1 MPIRKSMS
9 IFTEPFLLS
18 LIFLSIFPCSV
29 AEVNQSLV
37 DDGLVDKEKIS
48 GTNFF
53 WSFPA
58 KKDRLMQLQHE
69 KVLEQIEALKK
80 AAAEASAA
88 LMDAKRGREDEEETN
103 AAKEGEIEEGKND
116 NDENESFEN
125 NATGEQSPNK
135 KQKTMARAAKLE
147 RLNEIAKERAKIQAE
162 LETLK
167 ENDPQA
173 IADLEK
179 ELELVKQ
186 AAFRWTDNLFNCKD
200 YLVKK
205 RGMDKKEAFKLLGI
219 PASFDC
225 K

>member
-1 MPIRKSMS
+1 
-9 IFTEPFLLS
+9 
-18 LIFLSIFPCSV
+18 
-29 AEVNQSLV
+29 VNQSLV

-48 GTNFF
+48 NTNFF

-69 KVLEQIEALKK
+69 KVLEQIEELKK
-80 AAAEASAA
+80 AAAEANAA
-88 LMDAKRGREDEEETN
+88 LMDAKRGREDEEEVTN
-103 AAKEGEIEEGKND
+103 DVDASENAETDEKNGNKNANEQEIDGP
-116 NDENESFEN
+116 
-125 NATGEQSPNK
+125 SPNK
-135 KQKTMARAAKLE
+135 KRKTMSRAAKLE
-147 RLNEIAKERAKIQAE
+147 RLNDIAKERAKIQAE

-186 AAFRWTDNLFNCKD
+186 AANRWTDNLFNCKD

-205 RGMDKKEAFKLLGI
+205 RGMDKKEACKLLGI

>member
-1 MPIRKSMS
+1 M
-9 IFTEPFLLS
+9 
-18 LIFLSIFPCSV
+18 
-29 AEVNQSLV
+29 

-48 GTNFF
+48 GANFF
-53 WSFPA
+53 WSFPG

-69 KVLEQIEALKK
+69 KVLEQIEELKK
-80 AAAEASAA
+80 ASAEASAA
-88 LMDAKRGREDEEETN
+88 LMDAKRGREEEEVTN
-103 AAKEGEIEEGKND
+103 ENDETKIGDKD
-116 NDENESFEN
+116 NDDVGNIHAQEQETE
-125 NATGEQSPNK
+125 GQSPNK
-135 KQKTMARAAKLE
+135 KQKTMSRAAKLE
-147 RLNEIAKERAKIQAE
+147 RLNEIAKERAKILAE

-186 AAFRWTDNLFNCKD
+186 AANRWTDNLFNCKD

-205 RGMDKKEAFKLLGI
+205 RGMDKKEACKLLGI